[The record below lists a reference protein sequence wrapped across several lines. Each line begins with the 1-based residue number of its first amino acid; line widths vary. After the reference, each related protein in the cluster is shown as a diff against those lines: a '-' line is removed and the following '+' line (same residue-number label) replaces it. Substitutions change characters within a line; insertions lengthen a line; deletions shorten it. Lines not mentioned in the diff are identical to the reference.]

1 MEKPWLKNYDE
12 GVPHTLEYPDVPLQW
27 LLEESARKYPDN
39 IATILPGRFGDTKL
53 TYKELNNLTN
63 RLANALIDL
72 GVKKGD
78 RVALYMPNC
87 PQFVI
92 SYFGILKAGGIVVA
106 TSPLYSPREVEH
118 QFKDS
123 AADTVLV
130 LSLYYPVVKQ
140 VQAKTKAKNII
151 VTNIKEHLSGI
162 DRLLFTLAM
171 EKKGGHRVE
180 LAEGDLWL
188 KDLLETYPPD
198 DPKVDVGPDDIALFQ
213 YTGGTTG
220 VPKAA
225 VILHRNLVANALQ
238 ASAFLPDV
246 KITEEVHLAAI
257 PLFHVFGMVAT
268 MAWSMAITASMVL
281 VTNPRDIDAL
291 LKAINKYKPTLFMG
305 VPTMYN
311 AINHHPDI
319 AKYDVKSIRACISG
333 SAPLPMAVKQE
344 FEDLTGGRLVEGYGL
359 TEAPTATHCNPMYG
373 MNIEGS
379 IGLPL
384 PDVESKIV
392 DVETGT
398 KDLPVGEIGEL
409 VLRSPNVMEEY
420 WNMPDE
426 TAIALREGWLYTG
439 DIALMDENGY
449 FYIVDRK
456 KDMIIASGLNV
467 YPSEVEGVLYEH
479 PKVAEAAVAGIP
491 DPKRGETVKAW
502 VVLKPGETATVDEI
516 REFCRDKLARYKIPY
531 YVEFRDELPKTMVGK
546 VLRRMLASEEAKKQA
561 QAE

>member
-1 MEKPWLKNYDE
+1 MEKPWLKFYDE
-12 GVPHTLEYPDVPLQW
+12 GVPHTLEYPEVPLHW
-27 LLEESARKYPDN
+27 LLEESARKYPDSV
-39 IATILPGRFGDTKL
+39 ATILPGKFGDTKL
-53 TYKELNNLTN
+53 TYKELNEQAN
-63 RLANALIDL
+63 RLANALVDL

-92 SYFGILKAGGIVVA
+92 AYSGILKAGGIVVA

-118 QFKDS
+118 QFNDS
-123 AADTVLV
+123 ETEIVIV
-130 LSLYYPVVKQ
+130 LSLYYPMVKQ
-140 VQAKTKAKNII
+140 VQPRTGVKKVI
-151 VTNIKEHLSGI
+151 VTNIKEHLGGI
-162 DRLLFTLAM
+162 DSLLFGLLR
-171 EKKGGHRVE
+171 EKKEGHRVE
-180 LAEGDLWL
+180 LADGDLWL
-188 KDLLETYPPD
+188 KDLLEKYPPD

-246 KITEEVHLAAI
+246 RIPEEIHLAAI
-257 PLFHVFGMVAT
+257 PFFHVFGMVAV
-268 MAWSMAITASMVL
+268 MAWSMSIAAAMIL

-291 LKAINKYKPTLFMG
+291 LNAINKYKPTLFMG

-311 AINHHPDI
+311 AINYHPDI
-319 AKYDVKSIRACISG
+319 DKYDVKSVRACISG
-333 SAPLPMAVKQE
+333 SAPLPMAVKE
-344 FEDLTGGRLVEGYGL
+344 TFEELTGGRLVEGYGL

-373 MNIEGS
+373 INVEGS
-379 IGLPL
+379 IGMPL

-392 DVETGT
+392 DLETGT
-398 KDLPVGEIGEL
+398 KDLPVGEVGEL
-409 VLRSPNVMEEY
+409 VLRSPNVMKEY
-420 WNMPDE
+420 WNMPEE
-426 TAIALREGWLYTG
+426 TEIALREGWLYTG
-439 DIALMDENGY
+439 DIALMDEKGY

-456 KDMIIASGLNV
+456 KDMIIASGFNI
-467 YPSEVEGVLYEH
+467 YPSEVEEVLYEH

-502 VVLKPGETATVDEI
+502 VVLKPGETATTEEI
-516 REFCRDKLARYKIPY
+516 REFCRDKLAKYKIPY

-546 VLRRMLASEEAKKQA
+546 VLRRMLAEEEPANQA
-561 QAE
+561 QET

>member
-1 MEKPWLKNYDE
+1 MEKPWLKFYDE
-12 GVPHTLEYPDVPLQW
+12 GVPHTLEYPGIPLHW
-27 LLEESARKYPDN
+27 FLEESARKYPN
-39 IATILPGRFGDTKL
+39 SIATILPGRFGDTKL
-53 TYKELNNLTN
+53 TYRELNELAN

-92 SYFGILKAGGIVVA
+92 AYSGILKAGAIVVA

-118 QFKDS
+118 QFNDS
-123 AADTVLV
+123 EAKTVIV

-140 VQAKTKAKNII
+140 VQPKTRVQKVI
-151 VTNIKEHLSGI
+151 VSNIKEHLGGI
-162 DRLLFTLAM
+162 DRLLFGLVM
-171 EKKGGHRVE
+171 EKKEGHRVE
-180 LAEGDLWL
+180 LGDGDLWL
-188 KDLLETYPPD
+188 PDLLEKYPAG
-198 DPKVDVGPDDIALFQ
+198 DPEVDVGPDDIALFQ

-246 KITEEVHLAAI
+246 EIPEEIHLAAI
-257 PLFHVFGMVAT
+257 PLFHVFGMVAV
-268 MAWSMAITASMVL
+268 MAWAWSLSAAMIL

-291 LKAINKYKPTLFMG
+291 LKAISKYKPTLFMG

-333 SAPLPMAVKQE
+333 SAPLPMSVKQT
-344 FEDLTGGRLVEGYGL
+344 FEELTGGRLVEGYGL

-373 MNIEGS
+373 LNVEGS

-384 PDVESKIV
+384 PDVEAKIV
-392 DVETGT
+392 DIDTGT
-398 KDLPVGEIGEL
+398 KDLPIGEAGEL
-409 VLRSPNVMEEY
+409 ILRSPAVMKEY
-420 WNMPDE
+420 WNMPEE
-426 TAIALREGWLYTG
+426 TEIALREGWLYTG

-456 KDMIIASGLNV
+456 KDMIIASGLNI
-467 YPSEVEGVLYEH
+467 YPSEVEDVLYEH
-479 PKVAEAAVAGIP
+479 PKIQEAAVAGIP

-502 VVLKPGETATVDEI
+502 VVLKPGETTTVDEI
-516 REFCRDKLARYKIPY
+516 RDFCRDKLASYKIPY

-546 VLRRMLASEEAKKQA
+546 VLRRALAEEEAKNRA
-561 QAE
+561 Q

>member
-1 MEKPWLKNYDE
+1 MEKPWLNNYDE
-12 GVPHTLEYPDVPLQW
+12 GVPHTLEYPKVPLHW
-27 LLEESARKYPDN
+27 YLEESARKYPDSV
-39 IATILPGRFGDTKL
+39 ATILPGKFRDTKL
-53 TYKELNNLTN
+53 TYKELSEQVN

-78 RVALYMPNC
+78 RVALYLPNC

-92 SYFGILKAGGIVVA
+92 GYFAILKAGGIVVA

-118 QFKDS
+118 QFNDS
-123 AADTVLV
+123 EAETVIV
-130 LSLYYPVVKQ
+130 LSLFYPVVKE
-140 VQAKTKAKNII
+140 VQAKTKVKNVI
-151 VTNIKEHLSGI
+151 VTNIKEHLGAI
-162 DRLLFTLAM
+162 DRVLFTLVR
-171 EKKGGHRVE
+171 EKKEGHRVE

-188 KDLLETYPPD
+188 KDLLEKYPAD

-238 ASAFLPDV
+238 ASAFLPDL
-246 KITEEVHLAAI
+246 KIAEEVHLAAI

-268 MAWSMAITASMVL
+268 MAWSMSIAAGMVL

-305 VPTMYN
+305 VPAMYN
-311 AINHHPDI
+311 AINHHPEI

-333 SAPLPMAVKQE
+333 SAPLPMAVKE
-344 FEDLTGGRLVEGYGL
+344 TFEELTGGKLVEGYGL

-373 MNIEGS
+373 MNVEGS
-379 IGLPL
+379 IGMPL
-384 PDVESKIV
+384 PDVEARIV

-398 KDLPVGEIGEL
+398 KELPVGEVGEL
-409 VLRSPNVMEEY
+409 VLRSPNVMKEY
-420 WNMPDE
+420 WNMPEE
-426 TAIALREGWLYTG
+426 TAIALREEWLYTG
-439 DIALMDENGY
+439 DIALMDEKGY

-467 YPSEVEGVLYEH
+467 YPSEVEDVLCEY
-479 PKVAEAAVAGIP
+479 PKIQEAAVAGIP

-502 VVLKPGETATVDEI
+502 VVLKPGETATADEI
-516 REFCRDKLARYKIPY
+516 RDFCRDKLAKYKIPY

-546 VLRRMLASEEAKKQA
+546 VLRRALAEEEAAKSGR
-561 QAE
+561 

>member
-1 MEKPWLKNYDE
+1 MEKPWLKSYDE
-12 GVPHTLEYPDVPLQW
+12 GVPHTLEYPDVPLYW
-27 LLEESARKYPDN
+27 FLEESARKYPDN

-53 TYKELNNLTN
+53 TYKELSNLTN

-118 QFKDS
+118 QLKDS

-130 LSLYYPVVKQ
+130 LSMYYPVVKQ
-140 VQAKTKAKNII
+140 VQAKTEVKNVI

-171 EKKGGHRVE
+171 EKKGGHRVD

-188 KDLLETYPPD
+188 YDLLETYPPD

-311 AINHHPDI
+311 AINLHPDI

-333 SAPLPMAVKQE
+333 SAPLPMAVKLD

-502 VVLKPGETATVDEI
+502 VVLKPGQTATSDEI
-516 REFCRDKLARYKIPY
+516 RDFCRDKLASYKIPTH
-531 YVEFRDELPKTMVGK
+531 VEFREELPKTMVGK
-546 VLRRMLASEEAKKQA
+546 VLRRMLASEEAKK
-561 QAE
+561 